1 MEIKRSDLFFCY
13 DVLLHRKLKKAN
25 IEYLVSALSNH
36 ERRFWLYPLSDR
48 VKSVIEIHKQEQV

>member
-13 DVLLHRKLKKAN
+13 DVLLHRKLKKEN
-25 IEYLVSALSNH
+25 IDYLVSAISNQ

-48 VKSVIEIHKQEQV
+48 VKNVIELHKQEQV